1 MESTKIIEY
10 MNEIFSERDSRQYLE
25 GPINPQLLRLQ
36 DKRSHHVVRKSVHLI
51 DVIRSILRHLLSAVV
66 IP

>member
-10 MNEIFSERDSRQYLE
+10 MNEIFSERDSQQYLE

-36 DKRSHHVVRKSVHLI
+36 DKRNHHVVRKSVHLI
-51 DVIRSILRHLLSAVV
+51 DIVPSILKHLLSSVV